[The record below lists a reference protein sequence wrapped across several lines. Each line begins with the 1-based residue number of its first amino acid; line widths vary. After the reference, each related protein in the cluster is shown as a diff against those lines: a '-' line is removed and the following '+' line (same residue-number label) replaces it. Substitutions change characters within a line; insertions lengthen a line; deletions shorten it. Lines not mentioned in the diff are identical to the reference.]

1 MPYYEFVCRACG
13 SFDRFHRMA
22 EVPDTAACPDCT
34 RSARRRMTTGA
45 LLHTG
50 STAMRLLDA
59 TAGTADRPAVVST
72 PPAGTR
78 NRITRNPLHA
88 KLPRP

>member
-13 SFDRFHRMA
+13 SFERPHPMA
-22 EVPDTAACPDCT
+22 QVPDTAACPDCT
-34 RSARRRMTTGA
+34 GPARRRMTGGA
-45 LLHTG
+45 LLRTG

-59 TAGTADRPAVVST
+59 TAGTADRPAVVSA
-72 PPAGTR
+72 PPAGAHPR
-78 NRITRNPLHA
+78 VTRNPLHH